1 MKNLIKISIWRDPT
15 VESKVK
21 IKKYEELWSKV
32 KDLLRSITNNS
43 DGYYDKYI
51 KMKIDSDDDLLL
63 NKMIEIDNTAVR
75 AIFMK
80 ITNIILNFSLMNV
93 YMNDKQYKNDIL
105 W

>member
-15 VESKVK
+15 VESKGK

-51 KMKIDSDDDLLL
+51 KMRIDSDDDLLL

-93 YMNDKQYKNDIL
+93 YMNYKQYKNDIL

>member
-1 MKNLIKISIWRDPT
+1 MKNLIKISIWRDST
-15 VESKVK
+15 VESKGK

-93 YMNDKQYKNDIL
+93 YMNYKQYKNDIL

>member
-1 MKNLIKISIWRDPT
+1 MKNLIIISIWRDPT
-15 VESKVK
+15 VESKEK

-43 DGYYDKYI
+43 AGYCGKYI

-80 ITNIILNFSLMNV
+80 ITNIILNFSLINV
-93 YMNDKQYKNDIL
+93 YMNYK
-105 W
+105 

>member
-93 YMNDKQYKNDIL
+93 YMNYKQYKNDIL